1 MIDLHCHI
9 VPGVDDG
16 SASMEQSIQMAR
28 EAEKAGFSIICCT
41 PHYLDNRYV
50 VPRNEISNL
59 ISNLQNE
66 IVKAGI
72 NIQLAIGNELYI
84 TEFVD
89 DLISNNLISTLND
102 SKYLL
107 MELPMNYPVTIL
119 EDIIFKIQNFNLV
132 PILAHPERYSYVQ
145 KDPNFVIDLINRGVL
160 FQGNYASLIGK
171 YGADAQKTLKI
182 MLENNMI
189 HFLGSDTHRD
199 NSIFT
204 EFDSIFN
211 ELNKTVDKSIT
222 NKLININPQK
232 VIDNEDVFAPEPK
245 EYKKKKFLFW

>member
-9 VPGVDDG
+9 LPGIDDG
-16 SASMEQSIQMAR
+16 SNNMAQSIQMAR

-41 PHYLDNRYV
+41 PHYLDNRYI
-50 VPRNEISNL
+50 VPRDEVSTL
-59 ISNLQNE
+59 ITDLQNE
-66 IVKAGI
+66 LVRENI

-84 TEFVD
+84 TEYVD
-89 DLISNNLISTLND
+89 ELLNNKLISTLND

-145 KDPNFVIDLINRGVL
+145 KDPNFLIDLINRGVL

-171 YGADAQKTLKI
+171 YGNEAQKTLKI
-182 MLENNMI
+182 LLQHDMI
-189 HFLGSDTHRD
+189 HFLSSDTHRD

-204 EFDSIFN
+204 QFDSIFN
-211 ELNKTVDKSIT
+211 ELNKIISPSMIDKLT
-222 NKLININPQK
+222 NINPKK
-232 VIDNEDVFAPEPK
+232 VIDNEDVFAQEPK
-245 EYKKKKFLFW
+245 EYKKKKFLFF